1 MLKTLDGEWTIFE
14 GIYPDIPDRITFHE
28 YDILN
33 GKTRWMVNYRGCG
46 DDGIYHPPG
55 SVCELSSAQKQAIMS
70 HFPGEEILGVTFAER
85 LAWFIPFQE
94 VDRLEVDEG

>member
-46 DDGIYHPPG
+46 DDGI
-55 SVCELSSAQKQAIMS
+55 
-70 HFPGEEILGVTFAER
+70 
-85 LAWFIPFQE
+85 
-94 VDRLEVDEG
+94 